1 MRISDWISDVCSSDL
16 FSISTSPP
24 AIRLAQGWGRR
35 AWSTAS
41 WCRATRRTE
50 RRGGFMTA
58 GSATQRIEPQPWMT
72 APETRAVIAALT
84 AAGAEVRFVGGCVRD
99 ALAGRAVKDVDIATP
114 DRPEQVIDRKSP
126 RLNSSH

>member
-1 MRISDWISDVCSSDL
+1 MGVQTGARPIW
-16 FSISTSPP
+16 
-24 AIRLAQGWGRR
+24 
-35 AWSTAS
+35 
-41 WCRATRRTE
+41 RTE
-50 RRGGFMTA
+50 RRGGVMTA

-114 DRPEQVIDRKSP
+114 DRPEQVIALLEAAGLKAVP
-126 RLNSSH
+126 RSEERRVGKEGGRTCRSRWAPYH

>member
-1 MRISDWISDVCSSDL
+1 MFFFFSSRRRHTRCAL
-16 FSISTSPP
+16 VTG
-24 AIRLAQGWGRR
+24 AQTCALPIW
-35 AWSTAS
+35 
-41 WCRATRRTE
+41 RTE

-114 DRPEQVIDRKSP
+114 DRPEQVIDRKST